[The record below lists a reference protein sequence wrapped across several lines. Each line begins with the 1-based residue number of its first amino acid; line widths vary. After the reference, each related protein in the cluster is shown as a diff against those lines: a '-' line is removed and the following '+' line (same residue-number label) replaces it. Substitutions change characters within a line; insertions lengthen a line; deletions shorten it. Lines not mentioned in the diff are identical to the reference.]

1 MVFIKKQILSN
12 EMIKLM
18 YFGIF
23 AQSASLSSDLNSHST
38 CLAHLFWFKTN
49 CKCTNI
55 FEQKKTHINKA
66 QKNKK
71 IKQINAEN
79 HLCKI
84 RM

>member
-1 MVFIKKQILSN
+1 
-12 EMIKLM
+12 M

-23 AQSASLSSDLNSHST
+23 AQSASLSSDLNPHSN

-66 QKNKK
+66 QKTRKLSK
-71 IKQINAEN
+71 
-79 HLCKI
+79 
-84 RM
+84 

>member
-55 FEQKKTHINKA
+55 FEKKKTPHK
-66 QKNKK
+66 QSTKK
-71 IKQINAEN
+71 QEN
-79 HLCKI
+79 
-84 RM
+84 

>member
-23 AQSASLSSDLNSHST
+23 AQSASLSSDLNPHST

-55 FEQKKTHINKA
+55 FEQKKPPHKQST
-66 QKNKK
+66 KK
-71 IKQINAEN
+71 QEN
-79 HLCKI
+79 
-84 RM
+84 

>member
-55 FEQKKTHINKA
+55 FEQKKKPPHKQST
-66 QKNKK
+66 KK
-71 IKQINAEN
+71 QEN
-79 HLCKI
+79 
-84 RM
+84 

>member
-55 FEQKKTHINKA
+55 FEQKKDLHKQSKKNQENWANKCR
-66 QKNKK
+66 KSS
-71 IKQINAEN
+71 
-79 HLCKI
+79 L
-84 RM
+84 

>member
-55 FEQKKTHINKA
+55 FEQKKPPHKQST
-66 QKNKK
+66 KK
-71 IKQINAEN
+71 QEN
-79 HLCKI
+79 
-84 RM
+84 

>member
-55 FEQKKTHINKA
+55 FEQKKNPHKQST
-66 QKNKK
+66 KK
-71 IKQINAEN
+71 TRK
-79 HLCKI
+79 LSK
-84 RM
+84 

>member
-23 AQSASLSSDLNSHST
+23 AQSASLSSDLNPHST

-55 FEQKKTHINKA
+55 FEQKKNPHKQST
-66 QKNKK
+66 KK
-71 IKQINAEN
+71 QEN
-79 HLCKI
+79 
-84 RM
+84 

>member
-18 YFGIF
+18 YFVIF

-55 FEQKKTHINKA
+55 FEQKKNPHKQST
-66 QKNKK
+66 KK
-71 IKQINAEN
+71 QEN
-79 HLCKI
+79 
-84 RM
+84 

>member
-38 CLAHLFWFKTN
+38 CHAHLF
-49 CKCTNI
+49 
-55 FEQKKTHINKA
+55 
-66 QKNKK
+66 
-71 IKQINAEN
+71 
-79 HLCKI
+79 
-84 RM
+84 